1 MIAAYFSYCSVSG
14 DTDKEG
20 SNSVN
25 VIKIKNNKLKI
36 TKRKIMKTI
45 LLLYLIV

>member
-1 MIAAYFSYCSVSG
+1 MIAAYFSYCNVLG
-14 DTDKEG
+14 GTDKEG

-25 VIKIKNNKLKI
+25 VIKNNKLKI